1 MCFFLVDTVA
11 LLLGVGGLLQKSFFS
26 EGSMD
31 PTMFEVEELLTD
43 PEQLRF
49 KCETRF
55 VSCGSWMLSA
65 KRAA

>member
-1 MCFFLVDTVA
+1 M
-11 LLLGVGGLLQKSFFS
+11 LG
-26 EGSMD
+26 EHGS
-31 PTMFEVEELLTD
+31 TMFEVEELLTD

-49 KCETRF
+49 KCETGF